1 MGVSGSGKS
10 TLGAALARALAR
22 PFIEADALHPAANIA
37 KMRAGL
43 PLDETDRSPWL
54 DAVAAAIAAAGAG
67 SVAACSCL
75 RVEHRDRLRRALGP
89 DLAFVL
95 PRLDPEEIARRM
107 EGRPGHFMPASLLP
121 SQLATFEPPGS
132 HERVLEVRG
141 SLAISDQVT
150 AVLSASWPAA
160 PKK

>member
-10 TLGAALARALAR
+10 TLGAALAKALLR

-54 DAVAAAIAAAGAG
+54 DAVAAAIAAAEAG
-67 SVAACSCL
+67 TVAACSCL
-75 RVEHRDRLRRALGP
+75 RVEHRDRLRLALGA

-107 EGRPGHFMPASLLP
+107 ESRAGHFMPASLLP
-121 SQLATFEPPGS
+121 SQLATFEPPGPD
-132 HERVLEVRG
+132 ERVLEVRG
-141 SLAISDQVT
+141 SLGIADQVN
-150 AVLSASWPAA
+150 AVLSASWPAQA
-160 PKK
+160 KK